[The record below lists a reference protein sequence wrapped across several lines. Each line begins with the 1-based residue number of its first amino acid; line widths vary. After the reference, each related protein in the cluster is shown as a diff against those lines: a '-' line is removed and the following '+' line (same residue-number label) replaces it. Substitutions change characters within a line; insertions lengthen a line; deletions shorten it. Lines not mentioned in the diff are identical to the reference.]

1 MKIIVAAGALKGSLS
16 AEKTT
21 VAIVA
26 GLLRSGGTLALV
38 SMPIADGGDGTLDAF
53 LSKGGTRVEAH
64 VQDALGREIT
74 SAFGI
79 LENGTAVIEMALAV
93 GLARLERS
101 EVTPE
106 SALRASTYG
115 LGELIKAALAY
126 DVRRIVIGLGGSAT
140 TDGGT
145 GCLQALGVR
154 FLDAAGYEVPSGGG
168 SLDRVATIDADG
180 LDPRVRAVDF
190 LLAADVTAPA
200 IGEGGAARVYAPQ
213 KGASP
218 AEVER
223 LDANLTHLFTLI
235 HKQHGIDVRTIPGG
249 GAAGATA
256 AGLMAFTG
264 ARMASGIDTLLDMLE
279 FDHELQDAALVI
291 TSEGRL
297 DHQTLQGKAP
307 AGIAQ
312 RAAAQ
317 GVPTIVLAGGVAG
330 DESALLEAGLIP
342 FPIVPAPMS
351 LDEAVRNA
359 EILVERA
366 ALRLGYLLKIG
377 EKLQR

>member
-26 GLLRSGGTLALV
+26 GLLRSGGTLELV

-79 LENGTAVIEMALAV
+79 LDNGTAVIEMALAV
-93 GLARLERS
+93 GLAQLERS

-145 GCLQALGVR
+145 GCLRALGVR
-154 FLDAAGYEVPSGGG
+154 FLDAAGHEVPSGGG

>member
-21 VAIVA
+21 VAVVA
-26 GLLRSGGTLALV
+26 GLLRSGGTLELV
-38 SMPIADGGDGTLDAF
+38 SLPIADGGDGTLDAF
-53 LSKGGTRVEAH
+53 LSQGGTRVDAH
-64 VQDALGREIT
+64 VHDALGREIE

-93 GLARLERS
+93 GLAQLERA

-106 SALRASTYG
+106 NALRASTYG

-145 GCLQALGVR
+145 GCLRALGVR
-154 FLDAAGYEVPSGGG
+154 FLDAAGHDVPFGGG
-168 SLDRVATIDADG
+168 SLDRVVSIDASG

-200 IGEGGAARVYAPQ
+200 VGEGGAARVYAPQ

-223 LDANLTHLFTLI
+223 LDANLTHVFTLI
-235 HKQHGIDVRTIPGG
+235 YKQHGIDVRTISGG
-249 GAAGATA
+249 GAAGAAA

-264 ARMASGIDTLLDMLE
+264 ARMASGIDTLLDMVN
-279 FDHELQDAALVI
+279 FDHELRDAALVI

-307 AGIAQ
+307 AGVAR
-312 RAAAQ
+312 RAAAH
-317 GVPTIVLAGGVAG
+317 GVPTIVLAGGVTG

-342 FPIVPAPMS
+342 FPIVPAPMA
-351 LDEAVRNA
+351 LDEALRDA
-359 EILVERA
+359 EMLVERA

-377 EKLQR
+377 ERLHR